1 MIARHQESSCD
12 IPHDH
17 FQQFLTNF
25 VSEYNACLQ
34 QKATTAT
41 HTKTVTVYD

>member
-12 IPHDH
+12 IPNDH

-25 VSEYNACLQ
+25 VPEYNACLQ
-34 QKATTAT
+34 QKAATAT